1 MQSRPESLPPWS
13 GYASSV
19 TARRVCAFETV
30 ASPRPSAASLQRLCG
45 KELKADSWLPKAGSA
60 LAVVLKSSQEIE
72 KMRRAG
78 EVTRDVLHLVR
89 GLVKPG
95 VTTFDLEKAAVARL
109 AELGIK
115 AAFKGYH
122 GYPCALC
129 TSVNSEVV
137 HGIPSA
143 KRVLNEGDIVSIDFG
158 VVVDGYYGD
167 SAITVPVGNIAPD
180 TARLLDVT
188 RKSLHAGIAVV
199 RPGATLGDVGAAVQ
213 GVVEKE
219 GFSVVRDFVGHGIG
233 VHMHEDPQV
242 PNYGQAGRGMKLKA
256 GMVIA
261 IEPMVNAGRPD
272 VQVLDDGWTAVAKD
286 GSMSAH
292 FEHTVAV
299 TDTGARILTE

>member
-1 MQSRPESLPPWS
+1 
-13 GYASSV
+13 
-19 TARRVCAFETV
+19 
-30 ASPRPSAASLQRLCG
+30 
-45 KELKADSWLPKAGSA
+45 

-78 EVTRDVLHLVR
+78 QVVREVLELVR
-89 GLVKPG
+89 SQVKPG
-95 VTTFDLEKAAVARL
+95 ATTLDLENSAAARL
-109 AELGIK
+109 AELGVK

-122 GYPCALC
+122 GFPCVLC

-137 HGIPSA
+137 HGIPSP
-143 KRVLNEGDIVSIDFG
+143 KRVLKEGDIVSVDFG

-167 SAITVPVGNIAPD
+167 AAITVPVGAIDPD
-180 TARLLDVT
+180 AARLLAVT
-188 RKSLHAGIAVV
+188 EASLQAGIAAV

-213 GVVEKE
+213 GVVEAG

-242 PNYGQAGRGMKLKA
+242 PNFGQRGRGMKLRT

-261 IEPMVNAGRPD
+261 IEPMVNAGKAD
-272 VQVLDDGWTAVAKD
+272 VKVLGDGWTAVAAD

-299 TDTGARILTE
+299 TATGARVLTD

>member
-1 MQSRPESLPPWS
+1 
-13 GYASSV
+13 V
-19 TARRVCAFETV
+19 
-30 ASPRPSAASLQRLCG
+30 
-45 KELKADSWLPKAGSA
+45 
-60 LAVVLKSSQEIE
+60 AVVLKSSQEIE

-78 EVTRDVLHLVR
+78 QVVREVLELVR

-95 VTTFDLEKAAVARL
+95 ATTLDLEKAAEARL
-109 AELGIK
+109 NELGVK

-122 GYPCALC
+122 GFPCVLC

-137 HGIPSA
+137 HGIPSS
-143 KRVLNEGDIVSIDFG
+143 KRVLKDGDIVSVDFG

-167 SAITVPVGNIAPD
+167 AAITVPVGEKIDPK
-180 TARLLDVT
+180 TARLLEVT
-188 RKSLHAGIAVV
+188 ERSLHAGIAAV

-213 GVVEKE
+213 GVVEAE

-242 PNYGQAGRGMKLKA
+242 PNFGQAGRGMKLKT

-261 IEPMVNAGRPD
+261 IEPMVNAGKPD
-272 VQVLDDGWTAVAKD
+272 VQVLGDGWTAVAKD

-299 TDTGARILTE
+299 TATGARVLTD